1 MEAIYKSILI
11 KNTPN
16 SLWLKRAGRM
26 FEFIQKT
33 KNTVL
38 VAFLI
43 LILVGAPIG
52 IEYILK
58 ISYVIS
64 FFTVV
69 VIYPFLFM
77 VYKIDKKMMNCKY
90 MP

>member
-1 MEAIYKSILI
+1 METIYKNIQI
-11 KNTPN
+11 KGISN
-16 SLWLKRAGRM
+16 SHWPKRAVRI

-58 ISYVIS
+58 TSYMIS
-64 FFTVV
+64 FFTIV
-69 VIYPFLFM
+69 VIYPFLYM
-77 VYKIDKKMMNCKY
+77 VYKINKKVMNCKY